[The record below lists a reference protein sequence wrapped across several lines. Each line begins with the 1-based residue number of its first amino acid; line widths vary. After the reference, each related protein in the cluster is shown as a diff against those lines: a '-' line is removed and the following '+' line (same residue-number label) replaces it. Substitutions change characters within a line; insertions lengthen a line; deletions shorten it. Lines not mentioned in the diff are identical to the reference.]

1 MNETNNKSS
10 KKRVAVLATLTILG
24 MGLVA
29 AIALPNFIKAR
40 STSCSNA
47 CINNLRQIDA
57 AINQF
62 ALEHN
67 LTNGATIRFPD
78 DLTPYIKL
86 NSQGKIPS
94 CPDGGVYE
102 VGKLGD
108 APTCSLGAKVTPAH
122 ILW

>member
-1 MNETNNKSS
+1 MNTPEKKSS
-10 KKRVAVLATLTILG
+10 KARIITWTIASILSLGLVVAVGA
-24 MGLVA
+24 
-29 AIALPNFIKAR
+29 PNFFTAR
-40 STSCSNA
+40 STSCANA

-67 LTNGATIRFPD
+67 LPNGTTIHYPE

-86 NSQGKIPS
+86 NSAGMIPP
-94 CPDGGVYE
+94 CPDGGTYS
-102 VGKLGD
+102 VGKVGD
-108 APTCSLGAKVTPAH
+108 APVCSIGAKVKPVH